1 MQWIARSEDPMSA
14 APPSKRAIA
23 EWMGRYKD
31 AHHDTLADDPE
42 FTRWLEEDY
51 APIAGGWH
59 Y

>member
-1 MQWIARSEDPMSA
+1 MQAALAASENAIGA
-14 APPSKRAIA
+14 AVHGWLA
-23 EWMGRYKD
+23 RYKEACRD
-31 AHHDTLADDPE
+31 EFSGDEE